1 MKLAGKWR
9 GSVGWTKVT
18 DMCHLC
24 MWTQLTSKEG
34 ERLSLVVVQEKKE
47 SHRMDITRLAF

>member
-1 MKLAGKWR
+1 MQATGEALW
-9 GSVGWTKVT
+9 VGLEVT
-18 DMCHLC
+18 DTCHLC

-47 SHRMDITRLAF
+47 SHRMDIARLAF